1 MLLVA
6 SVSLSLPFFLV
17 WRAEGARNLQSS
29 GFVELGAL
37 DCLCGFTYKSTTN
50 VKFTFLEIELAQKIT
65 SACKRE
71 VSQTVLYL
79 SSAEE
84 ASSVSKG
91 TSMFRTTFLRRSL
104 ETRKDREGKENG
116 RWQKKHGVRRRKR
129 TKQIEKVN
137 LFF

>member
-1 MLLVA
+1 MKI
-6 SVSLSLPFFLV
+6 FFFKLGNKST
-17 WRAEGARNLQSS
+17 AEPAIEMRGS
-29 GFVELGAL
+29 
-37 DCLCGFTYKSTTN
+37 TYKSTTN
-50 VKFTFLEIELAQKIT
+50 VKFTFLESELAQKIT

-104 ETRKDREGKENG
+104 ETRKDREGKENS
-116 RWQKKHGVRRRKR
+116 RWEKKHGVRRRKR

>member
-1 MLLVA
+1 MGNK
-6 SVSLSLPFFLV
+6 ST
-17 WRAEGARNLQSS
+17 AEPAIEMRGS
-29 GFVELGAL
+29 
-37 DCLCGFTYKSTTN
+37 TYKSTTN
-50 VKFTFLEIELAQKIT
+50 VKFTFLESELAQKIT

-104 ETRKDREGKENG
+104 ETRKDREGKDNSRREKKAWCQEKKEN
-116 RWQKKHGVRRRKR
+116 
-129 TKQIEKVN
+129 EVN
-137 LFF
+137 RESEFFF